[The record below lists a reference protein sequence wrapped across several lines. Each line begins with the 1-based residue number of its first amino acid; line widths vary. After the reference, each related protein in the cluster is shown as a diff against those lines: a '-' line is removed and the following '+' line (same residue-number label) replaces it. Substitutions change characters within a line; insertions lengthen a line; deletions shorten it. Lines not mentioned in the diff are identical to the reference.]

1 MVLCGTIASTS
12 KMSSRRKLTAPV
24 ATEREDELRRRIR
37 QATFELLTRHGY
49 ARTSTLEIAS
59 RAKVSK
65 RELYALFRDKH
76 AILASCIEERAK
88 AVQVPLELPAV
99 RDKPGLGRVLE
110 SFGATA
116 LRTLSHPAV
125 SAMFRLAIADS
136 DRSPEV
142 AQTLNKLG
150 RAATRDVLI
159 KWIAQAQSEGLLG
172 EGDPPDMAERFF
184 ALLWGG
190 LRLQLLLRLAPPP
203 TEEEIERRA
212 HAAADAFLRLHSA

>member
-1 MVLCGTIASTS
+1 MTRT
-12 KMSSRRKLTAPV
+12 RKLAAPA

-37 QATFELLTRHGY
+37 RATFELLTKHGY
-49 ARTSTLEIAS
+49 GRTSTREIAR

-99 RDKPGLGRVLE
+99 RDKPGLARVLE
-110 SFGATA
+110 SFGITA
-116 LRTLSHPAV
+116 LRTLWHPAV

-159 KWIAQAQSEGLLG
+159 KLLSQAQSEGLLG
-172 EGDPPDMAERFF
+172 AGTPPDMAEQFF

-203 TEEEIERRA
+203 TEEEIQRRA
-212 HAAADAFLRLHSA
+212 HAAAAAFLRLHSE